1 MQIDLTTKT
10 ANNPTDAF
18 MGMFNI
24 PKINNSEST
33 KLPIDDLLPFPEH
46 ETFHCYEK
54 EKLQDLANNI
64 LEYGVLSPVI
74 VRPLENNKY
83 QILAGHNRTAAAK
96 MAGLSEI
103 PAIIK
108 ECDDDTAK
116 VIFVATNLNQR
127 EKLLPSEKAYA
138 YRMLIKARRVDE
150 VALSLSESKRQVYR
164 YLRLSYLIK
173 SFLSMV
179 DDSKLDFMVGVNISY
194 LTTENQKTLLDY
206 MQERKVK
213 IKKHQ
218 AEQIKELDK
227 DNEITY
233 DDLDYIFVTPCH
245 KKTSIK
251 LPLQEISEYF
261 SDTVSQDEI
270 AEKVIDIVR
279 EYFESNQ

>member
-24 PKINNSEST
+24 PKIDKSKPLSI
-33 KLPIDDLLPFPEH
+33 PIDSLEPFPEH

-54 EKLQDLANNI
+54 EKMQDLANNI
-64 LEYGVLSPVI
+64 REYGVLSPVI

-173 SFLSMV
+173 PFLSMV
-179 DDSKLDFMVGVNISY
+179 DSGKLDFMVGVNISY
-194 LTTENQKTLLDY
+194 LTTENQNTLLDY
-206 MQERKVK
+206 LQEKKVK

-245 KKTSIK
+245 RKASIK
-251 LPLQEISEYF
+251 LPMKEISEYF

-270 AEKVIDIVR
+270 TEKVIEIVR